1 MPQTVYDTRYWAAVS
16 IGSFKYMFKTN
27 LQDSLQN
34 DLGVVEYDFSAPP
47 LPEAGLIFKAN
58 SPKPPRVGKKIA
70 GYNVSCFADPTKLG
84 VLNKDKWRIIE
95 RTYRRPICKYNVG
108 GGTNGSAGTVKV
120 TVEAMN
126 YAWNIPDFLRQA
138 PTFSTHMSALGLSAC
153 SESDIDQVFWGAS
166 NGFPRPAQASFVN
179 PDGTITHTTFVEQTK
194 EDSLPAGWKL
204 SSRRISLS
212 SYLGLS

>member
-1 MPQTVYDTRYWAAVS
+1 MPQTPYDARYWAAVP
-16 IGSFKYMFKTN
+16 IGQFKYMFRTN

-34 DLGVVEYDFSAPP
+34 DLGVIEYDFSKTP
-47 LPEAGLIFKAN
+47 LPSGAGLIFNAN

-70 GYNVSCFADPTKLG
+70 GYNVSCFAEPAKLG
-84 VLNKDKWRIIE
+84 ALKKDKWRIIE
-95 RTYRRPICKYNVG
+95 RTYRKPICKYIQG
-108 GGTNGSAGTVKV
+108 GYGAGTVKV